1 MEKLH
6 HENPGKISKDG
17 VCQKKAT
24 PKIQWF
30 IYIYTY
36 IYNIYIYIEYFIM
49 FILVYSMLVY
59 WFRKSF
65 IA

>member
-24 PKIQWF
+24 PQIQWF
-30 IYIYTY
+30 IYIYIFY
-36 IYNIYIYIEYFIM
+36 IFYN
-49 FILVYSMLVY
+49 VYLGL
-59 WFRKSF
+59 
-65 IA
+65 

>member
-30 IYIYTY
+30 IYFI
-36 IYNIYIYIEYFIM
+36 IYIYI
-49 FILVYSMLVY
+49 FILVHNMLVY
-59 WFRKSF
+59 WFRKS
-65 IA
+65 